1 MGTVSAFPTRPLVS
15 RHPAVV
21 AARDAYRY
29 MSSDENQVWPIARA
43 KSWPCWHEQYM
54 PSWLLPFLPT
64 WLDAQARHLVQRV
77 RSGIEHATFRF
88 DKLASY
94 SELFVGERPPFAEQM
109 TDAAHDDAFGWWRI
123 AGANALLLR
132 RADDLGALCARIP
145 LPVQRIQDRVLK
157 VLGRP
162 VSLDAAA
169 RYGQLFVA
177 DFELLLKAMQ
187 RVRANV
193 PRDSRWR
200 AKYLPAP
207 IGVFLDTGSGLLPL
221 AIQIDQPQANS
232 AHNPV
237 YTPDERWPW
246 IIAKAYFEAAD
257 VTFQSGFSHVFSTHL
272 LMESFCMAT
281 PRQLPPHHPVR
292 HLLEPHTRF
301 TLKANHEAYRYLT
314 NRRKLYNEIYAAT
327 LEQLR
332 AVAIEGYYEHGFMEL
347 QLEADLQRRG
357 VETTPIR
364 YPYRDDLRL
373 WLRPIHDFV
382 RAYVEAFYADDA
394 AVETD
399 VPLQA
404 WKDELTDGARGAVR
418 NLVPGNRLDSRQKLV
433 NLLAQLLFTA
443 GPGHASQHYSAD
455 YYYRYAPTFP
465 AAVYAPPP
473 RKAESLDY
481 ARWLAML
488 PSIDQASDQ
497 FRSNTFTNFRY
508 DQFGHYERFP
518 LGSNVPEARE
528 PIARLRAALA
538 EVEREIRQRQ
548 AARLFPYEFALPSR
562 VPNSINI

>member
-1 MGTVSAFPTRPLVS
+1 
-15 RHPAVV
+15 
-21 AARDAYRY
+21 
-29 MSSDENQVWPIARA
+29 
-43 KSWPCWHEQYM
+43 
-54 PSWLLPFLPT
+54 
-64 WLDAQARHLVQRV
+64 
-77 RSGIEHATFRF
+77 
-88 DKLASY
+88 
-94 SELFVGERPPFAEQM
+94 M

-157 VLGRP
+157 VLGRS
-162 VSLDAAA
+162 VSLHEAA
-169 RYGQLFVA
+169 RDGQLFVA
-177 DFELLLKAMQ
+177 DSELLLKAMQ
-187 RVRANV
+187 RVRADV

-200 AKYLPAP
+200 EKYLPAP
-207 IGVFLDTGSGLLPL
+207 IGVFLDTESGLLPL
-221 AIQIDQPQANS
+221 AIQIDQPQPNS
-232 AHNPV
+232 EHNPV

-272 LMESFCMAT
+272 LMEPFCMAT
-281 PRQLPPHHPVR
+281 PRQLPPRHPVR
-292 HLLEPHTRF
+292 LLLEPHTRF
-301 TLKANHEAYRYLT
+301 TLTANHAAYRYLT
-314 NRRKLYNEIYAAT
+314 NRSKLYNEIYAAT

-332 AVAIEGYYEHGFMEL
+332 AVAIEGHQERGFMEL
-347 QLEADLQRRG
+347 QLETDLRTRG
-357 VETTPIR
+357 VESTPAR

-382 RAYVEAFYADDA
+382 REYVEKFYADDA
-394 AVETD
+394 AVQTD

-418 NLVPGNRLDSRQKLV
+418 NLVPAGRLDSRQKLV
-433 NLLAQLLFTA
+433 DLLAQVLFTA

-455 YYYRYAPTFP
+455 YYYRYTPAFP

-473 RKAESLDY
+473 RKGESLDY

-508 DQFGHYERFP
+508 DHFGHYERFP
-518 LGSNVPEARE
+518 LGTVPEARE